1 MWPFLLFFSD
11 LNTALKDRQGDDATV
26 LLATDNF
33 FEVLAARVPGPDIR
47 DQSGGPAIG
56 AHAKAVSDLGS
67 ATYRAV
73 TQRDGV
79 LRGWVLAEAI
89 LA

>member
-1 MWPFLLFFSD
+1 MTPFTIFSD
-11 LNTALKDRQGDDATV
+11 LKTALKDRQGDDATV

-56 AHAKAVSDLGS
+56 AHAKAVSDLGW
-67 ATYRAV
+67 ATYILPLRL
-73 TQRDGV
+73 RDGAAWMGT
-79 LRGWVLAEAI
+79 RRRRYSH
-89 LA
+89 